1 MRARCTILVV
11 ITVLAVL
18 AIARPSWS
26 ACCKETCGSVPWT
39 SCTADMSCTG
49 GVCPGPIGS
58 AVYAETGGTCGEG
71 NFTECPLTEAEQC
84 GDGVNNDVWTGNTLT
99 DCADPACV
107 GDPHCNAPAPAVS
120 RTALGLMFV
129 LLCMSGVA
137 ILRRRR
143 S

>member
-26 ACCKETCGSVPWT
+26 ACCIETCGTVPWT
-39 SCTADMSCTG
+39 SCTADTSCTG
-49 GVCPGPIGS
+49 GVCPGSIGS
-58 AVYAETGGTCGEG
+58 AVMTEATGICGEG
-71 NFTECPLTEAEQC
+71 NFTACPLTEAGQC

-99 DCADPACV
+99 DCADPACAL
-107 GDPHCNAPAPAVS
+107 DPHCTPAPAVS
-120 RTALGLMFV
+120 KTVLGLMFV